1 MPGWDTPTPNASEDQ
16 LNKEEGNAP
25 ITVKSPSQQT

>member
-16 LNKEEGNAP
+16 LNNQDNVP
-25 ITVKSPSQQT
+25 ITVKSPTKQT